1 MKLPVRIK
9 LEDKKL
15 GNEVKNGMCVGLAHQ
30 GEGRIEIDPRQS
42 IKDRLNTVL
51 HEGIHILDPNLPELK
66 VRAYAN
72 RLSDLLWRDRWRRI
86 EK

>member
-1 MKLPVRIK
+1 MKIPKVIK
-9 LEDKKL
+9 LQDKKL
-15 GNEVKNGMCVGLAHQ
+15 GREGNDGQAIFADGKIEV
-30 GEGRIEIDPRQS
+30 DPRQTS
-42 IKDRLNTVL
+42 KRRLNIVI

-72 RLSDLLWRDRWRRI
+72 RLAHLLWKDRWRRL